1 MTKSQQFYLTLKK
14 FGINFASGV
23 PCAAQKNILPFFFND
38 PEMIYIGATREEE
51 TVGIATGAFLA
62 GKKPIVLMQN
72 SGLANCINALASLC
86 IPYKIPI
93 LILATWRGYPK
104 DKNEPHYHHVM
115 GRATI
120 KLMNDLGIPVKI
132 IPEKAPH
139 TVIPLSIKEMQKQKR
154 PVVML
159 LKRHIFK

>member
-1 MTKSQQFYLTLKK
+1 
-14 FGINFASGV
+14 
-23 PCAAQKNILPFFFND
+23 
-38 PEMIYIGATREEE
+38 
-51 TVGIATGAFLA
+51 
-62 GKKPIVLMQN
+62 
-72 SGLANCINALASLC
+72 
-86 IPYKIPI
+86 
-93 LILATWRGYPK
+93 
-104 DKNEPHYHHVM
+104 M